1 MKLIIILLLL
11 LSSCGDL
18 VRYEVSWKPITG
30 QGVEY
35 YTVYRDN
42 VYKTNTLNSYAVFYL
57 PKNKYCF
64 EVSATNIV
72 GESGKSDM
80 VCLEK

>member
-1 MKLIIILLLL
+1 MKLLIILLLL
-11 LSSCGDL
+11 LTSCGDTIK
-18 VRYEVSWKPITG
+18 YTVSWKPISG
-30 QGVEY
+30 QGVQY

-42 VYKTNTLNSYAVFYL
+42 VYKTNTLGSRLVFYL

-72 GESGKSDM
+72 GEGDRSDM